1 MSKKTK
7 VGFKERVT
15 FYGRKKQKT
24 VTARIDTGAKRTS
37 IGKKLAKEI
46 GAGKV
51 LKYKTIKSASGIS
64 KRPVVKLKLKLKGKT
79 FTSLCTVADR
89 SRLKYPA
96 LIGRNVLRRGFV
108 IEGK

>member
-1 MSKKTK
+1 MKTK
-7 VGFKERVT
+7 IRFKEKVT
-15 FYGRKKQKT
+15 FYGRKTHKT

-46 GAGKV
+46 GAGKI
-51 LKYKTIKSASGIS
+51 LKYKTIKSASGTS
-64 KRPVVKLKLKLKGKT
+64 KRPVVRIKLKLKGKT

-96 LIGRNVLRRGFV
+96 LIGRNVLKKGFI
-108 IEGK
+108 IEEK